1 MSGKLFHLSGTGV
14 TELPSSRFLI
24 ERELQRLLESHLET
38 FLGVRFLASEFGTG
52 ARHGGRIDTLGIDE
66 NNVPVIIEYKREVH
80 DSVINQGLFYLDW
93 LVNSKAEFRLLVQ
106 DTLGSA
112 VAAAIDWSSP
122 RLICI
127 AAGFTHYDTYAVQQI
142 SRSIELLRYKRYG
155 QEHLMLELVNTPLTV
170 TTQAA
175 SPSVRPVPPSLPT
188 VPDAD
193 NPAPGV
199 TVTAESALLKGTPEL
214 IERYRMLAEYIQ
226 GLGDDVQVKTL
237 KLYFAF
243 KRLKNFVTVVPG
255 SNKNE
260 LWLYLKLD
268 PATVQPE
275 DNFTRD
281 VRAIGHWGTGDLE
294 LTIRTDADLEKAKPL
309 LLRSYE
315 QS

>member
-14 TELPSSRFLI
+14 TELPSSRFPI
-24 ERELQRLLESHLET
+24 ERELQRLLEAHLET
-38 FLGVRFLASEFGTG
+38 FLGVRFLASEFTTG

-93 LVNSKAEFRLLVQ
+93 LVNSKGEFRLLVQ
-106 DTLGSA
+106 DKLGST
-112 VAAAIDWSSP
+112 VAASIDWASP

-142 SRSIELLRYKRYG
+142 SRSIELVRYKRYG

-170 TTQAA
+170 TTPAVKA
-175 SPSVRPVPPSLPT
+175 ISPVPPTVPP

-193 NPAPGV
+193 GTVPGV
-199 TVTAESALLKGTPEL
+199 AVTAETALQKGSPEL
-214 IERYRMLAEYIQ
+214 IERYRTLAEYLQ

-255 SNKNE
+255 SSKNE

-268 PATVQPE
+268 PATVQLE
-275 DNFTRD
+275 DNFSRD
-281 VRAIGHWGTGDLE
+281 VRTIGHWGTGDLE

>member
-14 TELPSSRFLI
+14 TELPGSRFPI
-24 ERELQRLLESHLET
+24 ERELQRLLEGHLET
-38 FLGVRFLASEFGTG
+38 FLGVRFLASEFSTG

-80 DSVINQGLFYLDW
+80 ESVINQGLYYLDW

-106 DTLGSA
+106 DRLGST
-112 VAAAIDWSSP
+112 VAAAIDWASP

-127 AAGFTHYDTYAVQQI
+127 AGDFTRYDTYAVQKI
-142 SRSIELLRYKRYG
+142 SRSIELVRYRRYG
-155 QEHLMLELVNTPLTV
+155 QEHLMLELANTPLTV
-170 TTQAA
+170 TTPAA
-175 SPSVRPVPPSLPT
+175 RAVATVPT
-188 VPDAD
+188 VAD
-193 NPAPGV
+193 VDGAAPGV
-199 TVTAESALLKGTPEL
+199 TVTAETALQKGTSEL
-214 IERYRMLAEYIQ
+214 IERYRMLAEYLL

-255 SNKNE
+255 TNKNE

-268 PATVQPE
+268 PATVQLE

-281 VRAIGHWGTGDLE
+281 VRIIGHWGTGDLE
-294 LTIRTDADLEKAKPL
+294 LTLRTDAELEKAKPL

>member
-1 MSGKLFHLSGTGV
+1 MTRFAVFSLSLLSLSSAFAASDMQGMDHSQMGDMQSMDDGMMQPAAPTESRTPIPKLTDADRAAVFTS
-14 TELPSSRFLI
+14 
-24 ERELQRLLESHLET
+24 
-38 FLGVRFLASEFGTG
+38 
-52 ARHGGRIDTLGIDE
+52 HGGHQ
-66 NNVPVIIEYKREVH
+66 VH

-93 LVNSKAEFRLLVQ
+93 LVNSKGEFRLLVQ
-106 DTLGSA
+106 DKLGST
-112 VAAAIDWSSP
+112 VAASIDWASP

-142 SRSIELLRYKRYG
+142 SRSIELVRYKRYG

-170 TTQAA
+170 TTPAVKA
-175 SPSVRPVPPSLPT
+175 ISPVPPTVPP

-193 NPAPGV
+193 GTVPGV
-199 TVTAESALLKGTPEL
+199 AVTAETALQKGSPEL
-214 IERYRMLAEYIQ
+214 IERYRTLAEYLQ

-255 SNKNE
+255 SSKNE

-268 PATVQPE
+268 PATVQLE
-275 DNFTRD
+275 DNFSRD
-281 VRAIGHWGTGDLE
+281 VRTIGHWGTGDLE

>member
-1 MSGKLFHLSGTGV
+1 MSGKLFHLSDTGV
-14 TELPSSRFLI
+14 TELPGSRYPI
-24 ERELQRLLESHLET
+24 ERELQRLLEAHLET
-38 FLGVRFLASEFGTG
+38 FLGVRFLASEFTTG
-52 ARHGGRIDTLGIDE
+52 ARYGGRIDTLGIDE

-106 DTLGSA
+106 DRLGA
-112 VAAAIDWSSP
+112 EAAAAIDWASP

-127 AAGFTHYDTYAVQQI
+127 AGDFTRYDTYAVQQI
-142 SRSIELLRYKRYG
+142 NRSIELVRYRRYG
-155 QEHLMLELVNTPLTV
+155 HEHLMLELANTPLIVATPTAKAV
-170 TTQAA
+170 TAA
-175 SPSVRPVPPSLPT
+175 AV
-188 VPDAD
+188 
-193 NPAPGV
+193 V
-199 TVTAESALLKGTPEL
+199 TVNADAGSTGAIITAETALQKGSPEL
-214 IERYRMLAEYIQ
+214 IERYRALAEYLV
-226 GLGDDVQVKTL
+226 GLGDDVQIKTL

-268 PATVQPE
+268 PDTVPLE

-281 VRAIGHWGTGDLE
+281 VRTIGHWGTGDLE
-294 LTIRTDADLEKAKPL
+294 LTLRTDADLEKAKPL

>member
-14 TELPSSRFLI
+14 TELPGSRFPI
-24 ERELQRLLESHLET
+24 ERELQRLLEGHLET
-38 FLGVRFLASEFGTG
+38 FLGVRFLASEFATG

-80 DSVINQGLFYLDW
+80 ESVINQGLYYLDW

-106 DTLGSA
+106 DRLGST
-112 VAAAIDWSSP
+112 VAAAIDWASP

-127 AAGFTHYDTYAVQQI
+127 AGDFTRYDTYAVQKI
-142 SRSIELLRYKRYG
+142 SRSIELVRYRRYG
-155 QEHLMLELVNTPLTV
+155 QEHLMLELANTPLTV
-170 TTQAA
+170 TTPAA
-175 SPSVRPVPPSLPT
+175 RAVAPVPPTVPT
-188 VPDAD
+188 VAD
-193 NPAPGV
+193 VDGAAPGV
-199 TVTAESALLKGTPEL
+199 TVTAETALQKGTSEL
-214 IERYRMLAEYIQ
+214 IERYRMLAEYLL

-255 SNKNE
+255 TNKNE

-268 PATVQPE
+268 PATVQLE

-281 VRAIGHWGTGDLE
+281 VRIIGHWGTGDLE
-294 LTIRTDADLEKAKPL
+294 LTLRTDAELEKAKPL